1 MTIGE
6 GLPPAY
12 NGCHQCQEASDMGTP
27 DITDIFQGIGCI
39 KIYTQNN
46 ASYNY
51 IIVAVVMHI

>member
-1 MTIGE
+1 MAIRE

-12 NGCHQCQEASDMGTP
+12 NSCGQCQEALYMGTL
-27 DITDIFQGIGCI
+27 DVTDIFQGIRCV
-39 KIYTQNN
+39 KIYTWNT